1 LGKHSRG
8 NGGCAWTL
16 PRCCAGAHARRQSST
31 SGVGRICGRPMR
43 RPAWMRR
50 TASSTSCGTTGTGPS
65 SATGA
70 TLDCRLSA
78 TRDADAAACCFRPVL
93 QASHTRT
100 PRVSTG
106 DKNAAYSPA
115 FAALQP
121 DSPRPQTCRLRQ
133 GKYLKNL
140 VEPDHRWVQHRGHP
154 GGGLGAFAPAPRTI
168 QGDEARHMLRQG
180 QCEGGIKGAVL
191 AQHRVINQRFGGA
204 ASRALAQ
211 PLLMVPVGFATLPC
225 GIGRVASPA
234 LRHGEDVKPRRSSPP

>member
-1 LGKHSRG
+1 MDPTTVLRWGPCEAPEFDQRCRPYLRATHEASRVDETYSKL
-8 NGGCAWTL
+8 NKLWYDLYRA
-16 PRCCAGAHARRQSST
+16 
-31 SGVGRICGRPMR
+31 VD
-43 RPAWMRR
+43 
-50 TASSTSCGTTGTGPS
+50 
-65 SATGA
+65 ATGA

-78 TRDADAAACCFRPVL
+78 TREADAAACCFRKVL

-106 DKNAAYSPA
+106 DKNAAYPPA

-121 DSPRPQTCRLRQ
+121 DSPRPETCRLRPC
-133 GKYLKNL
+133 KYLKNI
-140 VEPDHRWVQHRGHP
+140 VEPDHRWVQHRVHP
-154 GGGLGAFAPAPRTI
+154 GGGLGTCAPAPRTI
-168 QGDEARHMLRQG
+168 QGEDALHMLRQG
-180 QCEGGIKGAVL
+180 QFKGGIKGDVL

-211 PLLMVPVGFATLPC
+211 PLRMVPSVFATLPC